1 MASGDDSGAHG
12 ELPRHQDAV
21 GRRLSALHPENR
33 EEGPPIAAQEIA
45 EETGACPAP
54 SVGETM
60 NHRASA
66 TMITGRWGR
75 PSQVLLDLVVEPDGA
90 VRGVAN
96 PGKQNAPIRLGRF
109 DAATGAV
116 TLEGEHARP
125 DGTTLPFHIAGH
137 LEGRTL
143 RLAYQFG
150 DIRGHVD
157 VVRVEE
163 YRPRLPTRR
172 DRLQVRVAG
181 LKRWINAR
189 WRPTGQE
196 NARALRA
203 RGESVDSIVFR
214 DAVAADI
221 PALAE
226 LHVTTWNATY
236 RTTRGPTIATRT
248 AQWNQ
253 VFAQASRR
261 DFVLVLE
268 DRNGRLVGFA
278 WGRPHDGECEGELS
292 KIYLRW
298 EYHGLG
304 LGRRM
309 MAETARR
316 FLERGIRSFVLFA
329 ELSNPTLG
337 FYDRMAGERLRDDRG
352 LFSGAYAWR
361 DVRTL
366 LGPEAAGTSQGEA

>member
-1 MASGDDSGAHG
+1 
-12 ELPRHQDAV
+12 
-21 GRRLSALHPENR
+21 
-33 EEGPPIAAQEIA
+33 
-45 EETGACPAP
+45 
-54 SVGETM
+54 
-60 NHRASA
+60 
-66 TMITGRWGR
+66 MITGRWGK
-75 PSQVLLDLVVEPDGA
+75 PSEVLLDLVVDEDGA

-96 PGKQNAPIRLGRF
+96 PGRQNAPIRRGQF
-109 DAATGAV
+109 DAVSGV
-116 TLEGEHARP
+116 LNLEGEHVRS
-125 DGTTLPFHIAGH
+125 DGTTLPFRIEGR

-143 RLAYQFG
+143 RLAYQYG
-150 DIRGHVD
+150 DTRGETD

-163 YRPRLPTRR
+163 YAPPPLTFG
-172 DRLQVRVAG
+172 DRLKPRIAS
-181 LKRWINAR
+181 LKRSINAR
-189 WRPTGQE
+189 SRPTGE
-196 NARALRA
+196 KNARKLRE
-203 RGESVDSIVFR
+203 RGESLGSIIFR

-236 RTTRGPTIATRT
+236 NTARGPTIATRT

-253 VFAQASRR
+253 VFAKENRR

-268 DRNGRLVGFA
+268 DRNGRLIGFT
-278 WGRPHDGECEGELS
+278 WGRPHEGEFEGELS

-316 FLERGIRSFVLFA
+316 FLERGIHSVILFA

-337 FYDRMAGERLRDDRG
+337 FYDRMGGERLLDDRG
-352 LFSGAYAWR
+352 QFGGAYGWH

-366 LGPEAAGTSQGEA
+366 IG